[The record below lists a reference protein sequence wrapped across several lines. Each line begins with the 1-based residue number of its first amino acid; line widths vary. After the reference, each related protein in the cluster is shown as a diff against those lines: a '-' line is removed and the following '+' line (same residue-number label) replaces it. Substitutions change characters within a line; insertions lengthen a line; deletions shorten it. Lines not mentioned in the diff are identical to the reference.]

1 MLVATRTGLVRAD
14 FVDPAWTVRETM
26 LAGHV
31 VTTATAVG
39 DVVLAGTTGGL
50 FRSGDGGRTW
60 QEANTGLSE
69 RHIRWLQPH
78 PDDALLVMA
87 GTEPAAVF
95 VSLDAGQTWQERPEV
110 AALRDEF
117 GWWLPY
123 SPEAGCVR
131 GFAAHGDRLYGA
143 VEVGGLLRSDDRGA
157 SWSLASGSDG
167 RPQFGTPRA
176 GLVHPD
182 VHSIE
187 VHPSSADRLYAPTG
201 GGYYVSGD
209 GGATWDCRYV
219 CYVRAAVVDSLNPDV
234 VIIGPAENS
243 SGRQGRI
250 ERTDDGGL
258 SWERVAG
265 PWDNH
270 MIDRF
275 YRDADHL
282 YAVTSQGHL
291 LQAGLDGQT
300 WQRILDAV
308 PGATDLVLAQ

>member
-1 MLVATRTGLVRAD
+1 MLVATRTGLARAES
-14 FVDPAWTVRETM
+14 VDSAWTVVETM
-26 LAGHV
+26 LAGHF
-31 VTTATAVG
+31 VTTTVAAG
-39 DVVLAGTTGGL
+39 DIVLAGTTGGL
-50 FRSGDGGRTW
+50 FRSGDGGQTW
-60 QEANTGLSE
+60 QETNSGLTE
-69 RHIRWLQPH
+69 RHIRWLTIH
-78 PDDALLVMA
+78 PDEASLVLA

-95 VSLDAGQTWQERPEV
+95 ISADGGQSWQQRPEV

-143 VEVGGLLRSDDRGA
+143 VEVGGLLRSADRGG
-157 SWSLASGSDG
+157 SWSLAPGSDG
-167 RPQFGTPRA
+167 RPQFGTPGA

-201 GGYYVSGD
+201 GGYYVSTD
-209 GGATWDCRYV
+209 GGVTWDCRYV
-219 CYVRAAVVDSLNPDV
+219 CYVRAAVVDPLEPDV
-234 VIIGPAENS
+234 AIIGPAENS

-250 ERTDDGGL
+250 ERTSDGGH

-265 PWDNH
+265 PWDDH

-275 YRDADHL
+275 YRGKDHL
-282 YAVTSQGHL
+282 YAVTSRGHL
-291 LQAGLDGQT
+291 LQAGLDGRT
-300 WQRILDAV
+300 WQRILEEV
-308 PGATDLVLAQ
+308 PGANDLVLS